1 MASVLIPSSGKL
13 HTPRPLLVELAGPAG
28 AGKSTLSTALVRR
41 ADGKLATI
49 WGLPVVPLLVNG
61 VQLVPTFG
69 GLCLHSKS
77 LLWSETRHMVRL
89 QTLQRSL
96 RNGNRRGE
104 EVLVFDEGPV
114 FAMAWLRGFG
124 HRTLREQPSA
134 EWWQTALREWASLI
148 DAVVVLDAPD
158 QLLAQRIRTRPHEHE
173 VKGFPDHEI
182 VRWMARFREALD
194 WVLTGMT
201 RQGGPVVM
209 RLSSEEQSAER
220 IAETLMEELSG
231 SRHVR

>member
-1 MASVLIPSSGKL
+1 MASGLIPASERL
-13 HTPRPLLVELAGPAG
+13 HTSRPLLVELAGPAG
-28 AGKSTLSTALVRR
+28 AGKSSLSTALVRR
-41 ADGKLATI
+41 VDGKPGEI
-49 WGLPVVPLLVNG
+49 WGQPVLPLLANG
-61 VQLVPTFG
+61 AQLMPTFG
-69 GLCLHSKS
+69 PLWLHSKS

-96 RNGNRRGE
+96 RLRKSRSE

-134 EWWQTALREWASLI
+134 EWWQTALRDWASLI

-158 QLLAQRIRTRPHEHE
+158 QLLARRIRARSHEHE
-173 VKGFPDHEI
+173 VKDFPDHEI
-182 VRWMARFREALD
+182 ARWMARFREALE
-194 WVLTGMT
+194 WVLAEMT

-209 RLSSEEQSAER
+209 RLSSEEQSADC
-220 IAETLMEELSG
+220 IAEKLMEELSG
-231 SRHVR
+231 GRDVR